1 MRQSGSVSFEQN
13 SQIPRSIARTA
24 GLALRQNGGTSPAVF
39 ADTSLPPGGFPPKT
53 TNPTAPDDFT
63 IPVRS
68 VPKTKPRLAS
78 AQVAAGDCDRTEWD
92 QTLPFEDMDV
102 SGNISM
108 RSIAVM
114 NQKGGVGKTTSSV
127 NLAAALARQGRRV
140 CLMDL
145 DPQGHASLHLG
156 IEAGPD
162 MASVYNVFTQETTLD
177 HSRQLIVDNL
187 SLVPANI
194 DLAAAEMELAGVQ
207 GREFFLR
214 NAMKHWKEQN
224 RFDYVIMDCP
234 PSLGVLTINA
244 LTAATEVFIPLQPH
258 FFALQGLSK
267 LFETTALVTRRL
279 NRDLRVTGI
288 MLCLYESGT
297 RLAADVVEDLRQFL
311 KSSDTETPWA
321 RAAIFKTRIRRN
333 IKLAEAPGFGQSVLD
348 YAPGSAGA
356 VDYIDMAEEVLAMET
371 AAARP
376 TTVSAD
382 TLEPARAAA

>member
-1 MRQSGSVSFEQN
+1 
-13 SQIPRSIARTA
+13 
-24 GLALRQNGGTSPAVF
+24 
-39 ADTSLPPGGFPPKT
+39 
-53 TNPTAPDDFT
+53 
-63 IPVRS
+63 
-68 VPKTKPRLAS
+68 
-78 AQVAAGDCDRTEWD
+78 
-92 QTLPFEDMDV
+92 
-102 SGNISM
+102 M

-371 AAARP
+371 AATRP